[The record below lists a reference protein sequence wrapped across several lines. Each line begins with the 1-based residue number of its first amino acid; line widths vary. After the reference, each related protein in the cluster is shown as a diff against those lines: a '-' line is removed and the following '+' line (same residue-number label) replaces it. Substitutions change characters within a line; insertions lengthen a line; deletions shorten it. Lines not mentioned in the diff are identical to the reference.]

1 MNSAWKKIKRS
12 TKLKVSQSWLMSLS
26 CTMYRKKSYNCR
38 TDSCHLFLFVYNGNY
53 KYEQGFNKKLTIS
66 HTVEA
71 KKAFNST

>member
-1 MNSAWKKIKRS
+1 
-12 TKLKVSQSWLMSLS
+12 MSLS